1 MTLLPDENRLH
12 MGAPGVAVVIPCYNA
27 ASTVERAI
35 ASVRAQGYPN
45 TEIIVVDDG
54 SQDDSVDTVIRIAP
68 DAILVTGPNCG
79 ACHARNQGLQRATS
93 DYVMFLDA
101 DDEIRG
107 DYFQAGISLAQAR
120 RADLIFTPL
129 VRMSGA
135 QVISR
140 KSDISADITPE
151 DLFESWLGGVQ
162 VNPAATLWRRA
173 FVQEI
178 GGWNENTLINQDAEI
193 VLRALLRGPIITVNP
208 DGEGIYH
215 VMNEGSL
222 SFRKSEAK
230 LANYVDTLEG
240 FLILVEGTPFANR
253 TRGIEDTL
261 YGVARMAMRAGWLDV
276 GRHALSILR
285 RKGPVQHRGSLQ
297 HRLIAGVLGLEH
309 KVRLWGS

>member
-1 MTLLPDENRLH
+1 MTFPSDGDRL
-12 MGAPGVAVVIPCYNA
+12 GADAPGVAVVIPCYNA
-27 ASTVERAI
+27 ASTIERTI
-35 ASVRAQGYPN
+35 ASIRAQGYPN

-54 SQDDSVDTVIRIAP
+54 SQDDSVATVVRIAP
-68 DAILVTGPNCG
+68 DAVLVTGPNLG
-79 ACHARNQGLQRATS
+79 ACHARNQGLQIATG

-107 DYFQAGISLAQAR
+107 DYFRAGIALAQEH

-129 VRMSGA
+129 VRMSGTE
-135 QVISR
+135 VISR
-140 KSDISADITPE
+140 KSDIAADVTPE

-162 VNPAATLWRRA
+162 VNPSATLWRRA

-178 GGWNENTLINQDAEI
+178 GGWNETILINQDAEI
-193 VLRALLRGPIITVNP
+193 VLRALLRSPVITVNP

-222 SFRKSEAK
+222 SYRKSEAK
-230 LANYVDTLEG
+230 LSNYVDTLEG
-240 FLILVEGTPFANR
+240 FLVSVEGTSFATR
-253 TRGIEDTL
+253 TLGIENTL
-261 YGVARMAMRAGWLDV
+261 YGVARMAMRAGWFDV
-276 GRHALSILR
+276 GRRALSILR

-297 HRLIAGVLGLEH
+297 HRLIAGVLGLER

>member
-1 MTLLPDENRLH
+1 MIFSLDGDRADAG
-12 MGAPGVAVVIPCYNA
+12 MPGVAVVIPCYNA
-27 ASTVERAI
+27 ASTIGRTI
-35 ASVRAQGYPN
+35 ASVRAQGYPK

-54 SQDDSVDTVIRIAP
+54 SQDDSVDTVLRIAP
-68 DAILVTGPNCG
+68 EAILVTGPNLG
-79 ACHARNQGLQRATS
+79 ACHARNQGLQLATG

-107 DYFQAGISLAQAR
+107 DYFRAGIVLAQAR

-140 KSDISADITPE
+140 KSEIAADVTPE

-173 FVQEI
+173 FVQEL
-178 GGWNENTLINQDAEI
+178 GGWNERTLINQDAEI
-193 VLRALLRGPIITVNP
+193 VLRALLRSPIITVNP

-222 SFRKSEAK
+222 SFRKSEVK

-240 FLILVEGTPFANR
+240 FLTLAEGTPFATR

-276 GRHALSILR
+276 GRRALSVLR
-285 RKGPVQHRGSLQ
+285 RRGPVRHRGSLQ
-297 HRLIAGVLGLEH
+297 HRLGSSVLGLER

>member
-1 MTLLPDENRLH
+1 MTLRSDGDRLDL
-12 MGAPGVAVVIPCYNA
+12 GVPGVAVVIPCYNA
-27 ASTVERAI
+27 ASTIERTI
-35 ASVRAQGYPN
+35 SSVRAQGYPN

-54 SQDDSVDTVIRIAP
+54 SVDDSVDTIIRTAP
-68 DAILVTGPNCG
+68 DAVLVTGPNLG
-79 ACHARNQGLQRATS
+79 ACHARNQGLQRATG

-107 DYFQAGISLAQAR
+107 DYLRAGIALAQAR

-140 KSDISADITPE
+140 KSDIAADVTPE
-151 DLFESWLGGVQ
+151 DLFETWLGGVQ

-193 VLRALLRGPIITVNP
+193 VLRALLRGPVITVNP

-222 SFRKSEAK
+222 SFRKSEVK

-240 FLILVEGTPFANR
+240 FLALVEGTPFATR

-261 YGVARMAMRAGWLDV
+261 YGVARMAMRAGWIEV
-276 GRHALSILR
+276 GRRALSILR
-285 RKGPVQHRGSLQ
+285 SRGPVQHRGSLQ
-297 HRLIAGVLGLEH
+297 HRLVSGVLGLER